1 MTAGNPDIDFAYGG
15 PGDIPVVG
23 NWTGNANNVGGPG
36 PTIGVYRPP
45 GTPFNNTTGGQW
57 LLRTSNTAGNPDIQF
72 AYGGP
77 GDIPVVGD
85 WTGSGQVTVGVYRP
99 PGTPFNN
106 TTGGQWLLREELTAG
121 NPDIEFAY
129 GGPGDIPVVGDWTG
143 SGRARI
149 GVYRPPGTPF
159 NNTTGGQWLLR
170 EELTAGN
177 PDIEFAYGGPG
188 DIPVVGAWTGPVKD
202 AVMPTTIGVYRPSGS
217 PLNNT
222 TGGQWLLRNSNTA
235 GNPDIDFA
243 YGGPGDIPVV
253 AEQIYYAAEII
264 IP

>member
-1 MTAGNPDIDFAYGG
+1 MTWTSGEGANSIGVYRPPGTRFNNTTGGQWLLRNEMTAGNPDIDFAYGG

-45 GTPFNNTTGGQW
+45 ETPFNNTTGGQW
-57 LLRTSNTAGNPDIQF
+57 LLRTRNTAGNPDIQF

-129 GGPGDIPVVGDWTG
+129 GGPGDIPVVG
-143 SGRARI
+143 
-149 GVYRPPGTPF
+149 
-159 NNTTGGQWLLR
+159 
-170 EELTAGN
+170 
-177 PDIEFAYGGPG
+177 
-188 DIPVVGAWTGPVKD
+188 AWTGPVKD
-202 AVMPTTIGVYRPSGS
+202 AVMPTTIGVYRPPGS